1 MRILQ
6 CQCRIMIH
14 LVVGL
19 LVLLNCT
26 TVAYSQRLLV
36 FGTPSTVPDTKAP
49 RQLTDLIAMAL
60 ERNPELKAG
69 VFEIDAARGRA
80 VQAGLYPNP
89 VITVIGDEMGDR
101 TGPKGVNTLPL
112 VTQEIVT
119 AGKLRL
125 AKSVADRETDLATL
139 VLARQR
145 LILLTTVRQGYF
157 EVLAGQRR
165 VEVLNELVGLAT
177 KSSENAKKLF
187 GAGEAAKPDAFQFEI
202 DLERLLADKDAA
214 ERELTAAWTRLAA
227 NMGVPSLPYQR
238 LKGKLETGIPD
249 YGFERA
255 RAYMIEVHPD
265 IRFAQTA
272 ISRADLF
279 LKFQQSQRVPNI
291 TIGAGYVRQNQNQS
305 NDYTLQLS
313 VPVPLFNRNQGN
325 IRAAQ
330 AGYWKSNVDLESVQ
344 NDLTK
349 RLATAYGQYAASK
362 GRVERFR
369 KVILPKAEESYRL
382 TLAVFKGGQFEYLRV
397 LQAQRVI
404 NEANLTY
411 IQAQL
416 DMWRAGAEIAGLL
429 AEEEWPF
436 QK

>member
-1 MRILQ
+1 MRTLQ
-6 CQCRIMIH
+6 SECRIMIR
-14 LVVGL
+14 LLLGL
-19 LVLLNCT
+19 LVLLSYA
-26 TVAYSQRLLV
+26 TVSYSQRLAV
-36 FGTPSTVPDTKAP
+36 FGTPSIVSDAKAP
-49 RQLTDLIAMAL
+49 RQLPDLINIAL
-60 ERNPELKAG
+60 ERNPELKAAG
-69 VFEIDAARGRA
+69 FEIDAARGRA

-89 VITVIGDEMGDR
+89 VVTVIGDELGDR

-119 AGKLRL
+119 ANKLRW
-125 AKSVADRETDLATL
+125 AKSVADKETDLFTL
-139 VLARQR
+139 ALARQR
-145 LILLTTVRQGYF
+145 LFLLTTVRQGYF
-157 EVLAGQRR
+157 EVVAGQRR
-165 VEVLNELVGLAT
+165 IEVLTELVGLAT
-177 KSSENAKKLF
+177 TSSENAKKLLKQ
-187 GAGEAAKPDAFQFEI
+187 GETAKPDTYQFEI
-202 DLERLLADKDAA
+202 DLERLLADKEAA
-214 ERELTAAWTRLAA
+214 ERELAAAWTRLAA
-227 NMGVPSLPYQR
+227 SMGVPTLPFAR
-238 LKGKLETGIPD
+238 LEGKLETAIPE
-249 YGFERA
+249 YEFERA

-265 IRFAQTA
+265 VRFAQTA
-272 ISRADLF
+272 ITRADLYV
-279 LKFQQSQRVPNI
+279 KYQQALRVPNI
-291 TIGAGYVRQNQNQS
+291 TVGAGYLRQNQNQS

-313 VPVPLFNRNQGN
+313 IPVPLFNRNQGN

-330 AGYWKSNVDLESVQ
+330 AGLWKSAVDLESVQ

-362 GRVERFR
+362 ARAERFR

-416 DMWRAGAEIAGLL
+416 DMWRAGSEIAGLL
-429 AEEEWPF
+429 AEEDWPF